1 MTAPLREYT
10 FGTAARI
17 LGMAEAKLRYWSQ
30 TGFVGPSL
38 KRGSRQIFS
47 FQDLVSARAAK
58 ELVDRGF
65 QPAQIRRALDQVKT
79 LLPSMDRPLEK
90 LRVGW
95 DGTTLTL
102 IEDGVTFAPTGQR
115 LFDFGLS
122 DLAEHAAEVVALD
135 KARTEGDG
143 EAQGSA
149 YDWFARGLAADEEK
163 GDATLA
169 VACYRKALACD
180 PGLAAA
186 HTNLGLLAYRASDLA
201 TARMEFETALSLDPE
216 QPEARYNFARLLEEQ
231 GEMDLAASEL
241 RRVVEQSPW
250 FADAHFNLATA
261 LEHLGSKRQAADHL
275 RSYLELTDSA
285 KDSDSPWREEARLR
299 LAKLEK
305 ARDLK

>member
-1 MTAPLREYT
+1 MSEPLREYT

-17 LGMAEAKLRYWSQ
+17 LGMQEAKLRYWSQ

-38 KRGSRQIFS
+38 KRGTRQIFS

-65 QPAQIRRALDQVKT
+65 QPAQIRRALAQVKD
-79 LLPSMDRPLEK
+79 LLPSLDRPLEK

-95 DGTTLTL
+95 DGTTLAL
-102 IEDGVTFAPTGQR
+102 LEDGVTFAPTGQR

-122 DLAEHAAEVVALD
+122 DLAEQAAEVVALD
-135 KARTEGDG
+135 KAKTGGDG
-143 EAQGSA
+143 DAQGTA

-163 GDATLA
+163 GDVALA

-186 HTNLGLLAYRASDLA
+186 HTNLGLLAYRGSDLA
-201 TARMEFETALSLDPE
+201 TARLEFETALSQDPE
-216 QPEARYNFARLLEEQ
+216 QPEARYNLARLLEEQ

-241 RRVVEQSPW
+241 RRVVEQAPW

-275 RSYLELTDSA
+275 RSYLELCDSS
-285 KDSDSPWREEARLR
+285 KEEDSPWREEARTR
-299 LAKLEK
+299 LARLEK
-305 ARDLK
+305 ARDAK